1 MPYEIDGKT
10 KFGFLKEYRGII
22 SADIANINAELAAK
36 YSQDFISITEA
47 DAWVLF
53 NCEAGL
59 KSDGT
64 LWERYP
70 HNEGEFGVLPLP
82 DNISFW
88 NGEDA
93 PDWDK
98 PMSVDVNFRQFLR
111 YIGNVKNKLV
121 ATRANHRYHMG
132 AFRYDGIA
140 GSPLKQAKVAAG
152 VVHGYFESRRYD
164 DNRVPVSY
172 LIERYAADEDLAEF
186 MLQTRYVHAIRRPS
200 VLRGRARNIADA
212 VRWLQE

>member
-1 MPYEIDGKT
+1 MSYEIEGKT
-10 KFGFLKEYRGII
+10 KFGFLKEYRENLNE
-22 SADIANINAELAAK
+22 DIAAINSELSAR
-36 YSQDFISITEA
+36 YPDDFVPVTEA

-82 DNISFW
+82 DNIRFW

-93 PDWDK
+93 PDWDQ
-98 PMSVDVNFRQFLR
+98 PMSVDVNLRQFLR
-111 YIGNVKNKLV
+111 YIGNVKNMLV
-121 ATRANHRYHMG
+121 TTRGNHRYHMG
-132 AFRYDGIA
+132 AFRYDGIL
-140 GSPLKQAKVAAG
+140 GEPLKQAKVAAG
-152 VVHGYFESRRYD
+152 VVHGYFERRRYD
-164 DNRVPVSY
+164 NNRVPLDF
-172 LIERYAADEDLAEF
+172 LIEHYANDTDLAEF
-186 MLQTRYVHAIRRPS
+186 MLQTRYVHAVRRPS

-212 VRWLQE
+212 VRWLQG